1 MRFRRY
7 ITVTGGPKN
16 QSAMF
21 IPNKKMSWEGQE
33 LQNSMK
39 EFVGSYQP
47 PPTEQLTME
56 QLLQQF
62 NDLKQQVQ
70 ANTTRKAP
78 KARKVTL
85 VSLDAKLDLLIN
97 LISQNS

>member
-1 MRFRRY
+1 MSSS
-7 ITVTGGPKN
+7 K
-16 QSAMF
+16 F

-33 LQNSMK
+33 LQSSMK
-39 EFVGSYQP
+39 EFVGNYQP

-78 KARKVTL
+78 KPRKVTL
-85 VSLDAKLDLLIN
+85 VSLDAKLDLLIS

>member
-1 MRFRRY
+1 MSSS
-7 ITVTGGPKN
+7 K
-16 QSAMF
+16 F

-33 LQNSMK
+33 LQSSMK
-39 EFVGSYQP
+39 EFVGNYQP

-78 KARKVTL
+78 RKVTL
-85 VSLDAKLDLLIN
+85 VSLDAKLDLLIS